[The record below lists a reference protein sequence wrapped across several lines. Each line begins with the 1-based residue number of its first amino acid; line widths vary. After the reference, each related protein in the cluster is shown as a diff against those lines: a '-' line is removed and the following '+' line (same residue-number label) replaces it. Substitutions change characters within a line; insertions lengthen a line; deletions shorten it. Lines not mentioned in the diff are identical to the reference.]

1 MSEDSIDGILDTLE
15 RSAVLCH
22 YNGDI
27 GFNVHCIRAKN
38 TPIRGT
44 GGVSNGLVPMLK
56 AYNTSIAT
64 VSRKIQNGKNVEQI
78 TIYLEPWHADIFEF
92 LDLKKNIGYY
102 FLLFFLVHIFYDTF
116 IHIYKCFLML
126 TIIGEEKLRAKDMFY
141 ALWTPDLF
149 MERVFSDDIW
159 SLMCPHECPDLIETY
174 GEEFELLYTR

>member
-1 MSEDSIDGILDTLE
+1 MSGDSIDGILDTLE

-56 AYNTSIAT
+56 AYDTSVAT
-64 VSRKIQNGKNVEQI
+64 VSRKNTEQV

-102 FLLFFLVHIFYDTF
+102 FLLFFLVYS
-116 IHIYKCFLML
+116 L
-126 TIIGEEKLRAKDMFY
+126 T
-141 ALWTPDLF
+141 
-149 MERVFSDDIW
+149 
-159 SLMCPHECPDLIETY
+159 HTY
-174 GEEFELLYTR
+174 LYTYINVFKINYYRRGEIES